1 MKGCRALTDNEI
13 KLVLNA
19 LTTVRDKCLFVVAV
33 SVGYR
38 ISELLSLKVKNV
50 FEHGKVANRATVQKC
65 NTKGKIEG
73 RSVVLNEY
81 AKEMI
86 GQLIKEGNLTEN
98 MPLFGSRKGNGS
110 IGRKHAWKILTKAF
124 NDCSLEGNLSCH
136 ATRKTFA
143 ANVYKAS
150 GKDIV
155 KVQAALGH
163 RSLSS
168 TSSYL
173 ASTSAETDEAVL
185 AIDIFKAS

>member
-1 MKGCRALTDNEI
+1 MKGCRALSDLEVMQ
-13 KLVLNA
+13 VLNS
-19 LTTVRDKCLFVVAV
+19 LTTTRDRCLFIVGV
-33 SVGYR
+33 SVGFR

-50 FEHGKVANRATVQKC
+50 FEHGNVASRASVEKR

-81 AKEMI
+81 AKKAI
-86 GQLIKEGNLTEN
+86 GQLIKENDLTEE

-124 NDCSLEGNLSCH
+124 NNCALEGNLSCH

-143 ANVYKAS
+143 ANVYRAS

-173 ASTSAETDEAVL
+173 TSISAEVDETVL